1 MGNEP
6 AKSVAHGE
14 GRLEAV
20 EGDLELPMF
29 PRRAVLYV
37 HCTLPGPVMDSIA
50 TVTNMRTIG
59 RRVAF
64 AVGKAR
70 VFSFKKKR
78 VVKQ

>member
-6 AKSVAHGE
+6 ANSVAHVE
-14 GRLEAV
+14 GCLEAV

-29 PRRAVLYV
+29 SRRAVLYV

-59 RRVAF
+59 AHVAL
-64 AVGKAR
+64 R
-70 VFSFKKKR
+70 WEKR
-78 VVKQ
+78 ECFQVKNKL